1 MNIKFSDE
9 QSTKLRIGECWS
21 TTIRFSCWCMQDFY
35 VWDHALLRNQCQTR
49 MLLVSYLFFIEIIF
63 DSSKRF
69 FRFNGVS
76 FQTEPSST
84 FPHEAVV
91 NLGSYRQSPFV
102 TGGKSLAYGLK
113 TEIFDRTAEKWT
125 QADDYP
131 FANSDM

>member
-1 MNIKFSDE
+1 
-9 QSTKLRIGECWS
+9 
-21 TTIRFSCWCMQDFY
+21 
-35 VWDHALLRNQCQTR
+35 
-49 MLLVSYLFFIEIIF
+49 MLLVSYLFIYWDNLRLIETI
-63 DSSKRF
+63 

-91 NLGSYRQSPFV
+91 NLGSYHQSPFV

-113 TEIFDRTAEKWT
+113 TEIFDCAAEKWT